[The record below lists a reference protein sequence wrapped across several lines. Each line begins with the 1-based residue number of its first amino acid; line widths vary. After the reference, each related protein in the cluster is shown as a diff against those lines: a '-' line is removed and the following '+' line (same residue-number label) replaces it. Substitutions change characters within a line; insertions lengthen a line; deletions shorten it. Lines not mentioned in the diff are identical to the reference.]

1 MTNFAQETNTL
12 YGNDGQGQFYDIT
25 LRAGLAECS
34 YKPLGFGTNFF
45 DYDNDGDL
53 DLFVANGH
61 VMDKITQVHPDHAY
75 PQPNQV
81 LCNQRG
87 TRFVDVSARLGPAL
101 AVAVVSRASATADY
115 DNDGDLDL
123 LVTNVAA
130 VPNLLRNDGG
140 NRQHWLT
147 IQLGEHRAARPRRR
161 DRPVGSAE
169 SRSASRAVVILR
181 VAILVSTLA

>member
-1 MTNFAQETNTL
+1 
-12 YGNDGQGQFYDIT
+12 
-25 LRAGLAECS
+25 
-34 YKPLGFGTNFF
+34 
-45 DYDNDGDL
+45 
-53 DLFVANGH
+53 
-61 VMDKITQVHPDHAY
+61 MDKITQVHPDHAY

-101 AVAVVSRASATADY
+101 AVAAVSRASATADY

-130 VPNLLRNDGG
+130 APNLLRNDGG

-147 IQLGEHRAARPRRR
+147 IQLEAFGT
-161 DRPVGSAE
+161 
-169 SRSASRAVVILR
+169 R
-181 VAILVSTLA
+181 VAVTAGGLRQVKERQSGGSYLASSDPRLHFGLGEATQATVEIRWPDGALQTIEAVAANQILHVVRPKP

>member
-1 MTNFAQETNTL
+1 MGR
-12 YGNDGQGQFYDIT
+12 GNST
-25 LRAGLAECS
+25 TSLNAPGLAEYS

-87 TRFVDVSARLGPAL
+87 TRFVDVSAKLGPAL
-101 AVAVVSRASATADY
+101 AAAAVSRASAKVDY

-130 VPNLLRNDGG
+130 APNLLRNDGG

-147 IQLGEHRAARPRRR
+147 IQLEALGT
-161 DRPVGSAE
+161 
-169 SRSASRAVVILR
+169 R
-181 VAILVSTLA
+181 VAVTAQWAAPSQGTAVGR